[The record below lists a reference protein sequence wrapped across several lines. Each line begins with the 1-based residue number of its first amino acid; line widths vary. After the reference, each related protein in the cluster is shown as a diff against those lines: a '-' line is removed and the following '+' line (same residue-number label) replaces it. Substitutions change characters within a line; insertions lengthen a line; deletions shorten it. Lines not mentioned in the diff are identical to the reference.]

1 MGRIL
6 LAVAYHSL
14 QDTGY
19 YFDATNPYR
28 PKFKKSDRAVLSS
41 IADEIRAKPEGGF
54 FITYMGSAVG
64 TSPGRL
70 VETDAD
76 YNIIHEWPEDVE
88 GTLNIL
94 GEQFSPHGL
103 SIDWERKFILTSDF
117 VEPVTILKPSA
128 GVRKANTLRL
138 WDLDSR
144 KIINTLTIPNVSV
157 KTPFPSSSQSRKLMY
172 SQGGGIQDV
181 KFIPGHPEGAAIAT
195 AVHLGQLWIIYPERK
210 DKHGKPG
217 VIEELYDLGPKARD
231 TVAI

>member
-1 MGRIL
+1 M
-6 LAVAYHSL
+6 L

-19 YFDATNPYR
+19 YFDTTNPYR

-94 GEQFSPHGL
+94 GQQFSPHGL

-128 GVRKANTLRL
+128 GVRHADTLRL

-144 KIINTLTIPNVSV
+144 KIINTLTIPKVSLA
-157 KTPFPSSSQSRKLMY
+157 KSPL
-172 SQGGGIQDV
+172 
-181 KFIPGHPEGAAIAT
+181 AI
-195 AVHLGQLWIIYPERK
+195 LERRML
-210 DKHGKPG
+210 
-217 VIEELYDLGPKARD
+217 I
-231 TVAI
+231 